1 MPSVVRF
8 FTILISKPVHFSA
21 RFSALIVMISVT
33 SFHCS
38 SWLSAFLLRSRR
50 FSGIL
55 PDMIKEQTF
64 KSGFISIIGRP
75 NVGKSTLLNAL
86 LGEKI
91 AIISDKPQTTRN
103 RIVGIVNR
111 PDAQLVFM
119 DTPGIHKPMHRMN
132 EFMVKTALATY
143 NEVDVVLLLAE
154 ATEQPGAG
162 DKFIIGTFLNVQS
175 PVFLLIN
182 KTDLIKKEMLLP
194 LMQEYSKLY
203 SFAEI
208 IPISALRNDL
218 GSLVELITMRLPQ
231 GPKYFPD
238 DQITDQPERFIV
250 SEIIREKVFE
260 LTKEEIPYST
270 AVVVEEMKEEPA
282 ITRITAIIYVDRDSQ
297 KGIIIGKGGGML
309 KQIGV
314 LARQDAEKLL
324 GVKIFLQL
332 WVKVKK
338 GWRDDVH
345 MLKNIGIL
353 QEE

>member
-1 MPSVVRF
+1 MQEE
-8 FTILISKPVHFSA
+8 KN
-21 RFSALIVMISVT
+21 
-33 SFHCS
+33 
-38 SWLSAFLLRSRR
+38 
-50 FSGIL
+50 
-55 PDMIKEQTF
+55 F

-103 RIVGIVNR
+103 RILGIVTK
-111 PDAQLVFM
+111 PGIQMVFI

-132 EFMVKTALATY
+132 EVMVKTALATY
-143 NEVDVVLLLAE
+143 NEVDVILMLVE
-154 ATEQPGAG
+154 ATEQPGGG
-162 DKFIIGTFLNVQS
+162 DKFIIESLSKVKT

-182 KTDLIKKEMLLP
+182 KIDLVEKEALLP

-203 SFAEI
+203 NFAEI
-208 IPISALRNDL
+208 IPLSALQKDL
-218 GSLVELITMRLPQ
+218 GSLIETILMRLPA

-238 DQITDQPERFIV
+238 DQLTDQPERFIV
-250 SEIIREKVFE
+250 SELIREKIFE

-270 AVVVEEMKEEPA
+270 AVVIEEMKEQPD
-282 ITRITAIIYVDRDSQ
+282 ITRITAVIYVERDSQ
-297 KGIIIGKGGGML
+297 KGILIGKGGAML
-309 KQIGV
+309 KQIGT

-324 GVKIFLQL
+324 GTKIFLQI

-338 GWRDDVH
+338 GWREDEK

-353 QEE
+353 TEE